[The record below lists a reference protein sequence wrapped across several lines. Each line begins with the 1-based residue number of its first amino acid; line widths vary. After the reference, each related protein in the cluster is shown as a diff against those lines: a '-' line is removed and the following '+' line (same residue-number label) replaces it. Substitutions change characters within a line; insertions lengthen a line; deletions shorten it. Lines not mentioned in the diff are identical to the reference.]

1 MLPQWH
7 EKDPGH
13 SAKIEGGRLHR
24 NMHTSMAQ
32 QSQSGLTMLSRHNVG
47 TCQEKRADMQLV
59 RKLPQSSQ
67 LAEPLWTD
75 PGQNWS
81 EEAGLN
87 LKNFLKPRQGM
98 NLPKLP

>member
-1 MLPQWH
+1 
-7 EKDPGH
+7 
-13 SAKIEGGRLHR
+13 
-24 NMHTSMAQ
+24 MAQ
-32 QSQSGLTMLSRHNVG
+32 QSQSGLTMLSRHTVG
-47 TCQEKRADMQLV
+47 TYQEKRADMQLV

-87 LKNFLKPRQGM
+87 LKIF
-98 NLPKLP
+98 